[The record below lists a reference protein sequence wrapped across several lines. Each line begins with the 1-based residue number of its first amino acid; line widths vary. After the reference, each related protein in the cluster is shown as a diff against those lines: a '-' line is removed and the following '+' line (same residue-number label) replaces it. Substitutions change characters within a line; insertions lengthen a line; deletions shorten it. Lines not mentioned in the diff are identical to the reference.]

1 VRLFSQLSWYFIREW
16 RRYLGAI
23 TLLIVIAILQL
34 LPPHLV
40 GVIVDGVTHH
50 TMSGRTIMMWIG
62 VMLVTAVAT
71 YLLRYVWRVLLFGA
85 SYQLAVELREDFYR
99 QLSRQHPAFYLRHRT
114 GDLIARATNDVDR
127 VVFAAGEGVLTL
139 VDSLVMGCVVLLV
152 MSLQISWQLTLLS
165 LVPMPIMALFIH
177 RYGNQLHDRFKLA
190 QAAFSS
196 LNDQTQESLTSIRM
210 IKAFGLESHQSE
222 QFSAIARDTG
232 AKNLRVARVD
242 ARFDPT
248 IYIAI
253 GFSNL
258 LAIGGGSWMVW
269 HEQLTLGQLT
279 SFVMYLGLMI
289 WPMLALAWMFN
300 IVERGS
306 AAWSRIGALLAEA
319 PAVEDGDRE
328 PPAEAGVLQA
338 SIRAFRY
345 PASAAPV
352 LRNLNFALKPG
363 QMLGLCGPTGSGKST
378 LLSLLQ
384 RHFDIDQG
392 DIRYHDIPL
401 TQLRID
407 SWRSRLAVV
416 SQTPFLFSDSVAS
429 NIALGKPDATQEEIE
444 RAAKLACVHE
454 DILRLP
460 QGYATQVGERGV
472 MLSGG
477 QKQRLSI
484 ARALLLDAEILI
496 LDDALSAVDGRT
508 EHDILH
514 NLRLWG
520 RGRTLII
527 SAHRLS
533 ALAEANEI
541 LVLQQGEIAQ
551 RGDHD
556 ALAAQPGWYR
566 DMYRYQQLEAA
577 LDEDESAKGALD
589 GDL

>member
-1 VRLFSQLSWYFIREW
+1 MRLFSQLSWYFIREW

-345 PASAAPV
+345 PVSAAPV

-401 TQLRID
+401 RQLRID

-556 ALAAQPGWYR
+556 ALAAQPGW
-566 DMYRYQQLEAA
+566 
-577 LDEDESAKGALD
+577 
-589 GDL
+589 

>member
-23 TLLIVIAILQL
+23 TLLIIIAILQL

-62 VMLVTAVAT
+62 VMLATALAT

-269 HEQLTLGQLT
+269 HNQLTLGQLT

-328 PPAEAGVLQA
+328 PPAEAGVLRA
-338 SIRAFRY
+338 AIREFRY

-352 LRNLNFALKPG
+352 LSNLSFVLKPG

-384 RHFDIDQG
+384 RHFDLEQG

-429 NIALGKPDATQEEIE
+429 NIALGKPDASQQEIE

-460 QGYATQVGERGV
+460 RGYETEVGERGV

-520 RGRTLII
+520 KGRTLII

-533 ALAEANEI
+533 ALSEANEI
-541 LVLQQGEIAQ
+541 LVLQQGAVAQ

-577 LDEDESAKGALD
+577 LDEDESAKGARD